1 MLRISKYFW
10 TDFRKLFMLEIVK
23 KKKKEKAMHKKQ
35 TKKKYKC
42 SSHVVKCLAGQDNQC
57 SIFNTQG
64 ATVPWRSK
72 YTIGFSV
79 FKV

>member
-35 TKKKYKC
+35 TKKK
-42 SSHVVKCLAGQDNQC
+42 
-57 SIFNTQG
+57 IEM
-64 ATVPWRSK
+64 
-72 YTIGFSV
+72 
-79 FKV
+79 